1 MEHQTGPEV
10 VIVSDMAEAIA
21 AIETMDDLRA
31 LDEREWPYTFAGVQ
45 LPRDVRLDVWLM
57 DTFHQRP
64 IALLCA
70 GLGLGF
76 CLGVGLGFALRRLA

>member
-1 MEHQTGPEV
+1 MEQQLGPEV
-10 VIVSDMAEAIA
+10 VIVSDIAEAIA
-21 AIETMDDLRA
+21 AIESMDDLRA
-31 LDEREWPYTFAGVQ
+31 VDAMEWPYTFAGVR

-70 GLGLGF
+70 GLGVGL
-76 CLGVGLGFALRRLA
+76 CLGIGLGFALRRLR